1 MRLFQKK
8 NEAAVRSQLRSGQ
21 RHPFT
26 ALDGYTP
33 LGGGEV
39 RANVSQLSGDAGDKK
54 SAGDGLAQS
63 SGKRHKRKAASK
75 ARWHRET

>member
-8 NEAAVRSQLRSGQ
+8 NEAAVRSQLRNGQ

-39 RANVSQLSGDAGDKK
+39 RLYRAIREAVPVVDAAIMKLIRLTGGLSVNCGNA
-54 SAGDGLAQS
+54 
-63 SGKRHKRKAASK
+63 KAE
-75 ARWHRET
+75 RN